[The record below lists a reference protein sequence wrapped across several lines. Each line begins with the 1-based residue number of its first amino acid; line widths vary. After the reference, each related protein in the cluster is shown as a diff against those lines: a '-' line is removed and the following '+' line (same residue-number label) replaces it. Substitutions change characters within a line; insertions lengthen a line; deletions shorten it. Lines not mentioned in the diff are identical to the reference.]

1 MRQFFL
7 QRVFFFYDIIKI
19 VKIPLGKVILERAL
33 SKSGLASRS
42 QTRSW
47 VLEGRLKV
55 NGRVIKDP
63 LYLVVPE
70 KDKFVLDG
78 KLLHRSNWQTI
89 MLYKPKAVV
98 TTRSDERGRRT
109 VFDLLPEELKQLHT
123 VGRLDMATTG
133 LLLLTN
139 DSRLSAYLTD
149 PANAILRTYIVMVE
163 GRVSPEE
170 VHQATQGIWD
180 KGEFLKS
187 SKMVLRKVSNKESHL
202 IMELTEGKN
211 REIRRLFKYLG
222 HEVTRLKR
230 VAFGP
235 FALGKMQPGEFRQ
248 LKHEEI
254 ALLPNKY

>member
-1 MRQFFL
+1 
-7 QRVFFFYDIIKI
+7 

-33 SKSGLASRS
+33 SKLGSASRS

-47 VLEGRLKV
+47 ILEGRLKV

-78 KLLHRSNWQTI
+78 KLLHRSSWQTI

-109 VFDLLPEELKQLHT
+109 GFDLLPEELKQLHT

-163 GRVSPEE
+163 GRVSQEE

-187 SKMVLRKVSNKESHL
+187 SKVFLRKVSNKESHL

-211 REIRRLFKYLG
+211 REIRRLFKSLG

-235 FALGKMQPGEFRQ
+235 FALGKMRPGEFRQ
-248 LKHEEI
+248 IKHEEI